1 MPGPTTDAAGSRKRA
16 QGSDASQP
24 AAMFNPVV
32 ADRISQLIVDQIK
45 LLIREGRLKPG
56 DRLPSERELCE
67 RFGVSRVTVREALR
81 VLESGGLAEI
91 RVGAKGGAF
100 LTSPTADQLGAGLAD
115 LLTLAPVT
123 AAQVT
128 EARIVFEVGIIPM
141 AVERATV
148 EDIEELHAL
157 VEEGRVALAQDTYT
171 MDLSAAFHIRVAQ
184 CTHNPAIEM
193 MVSSFHGPMLM
204 SLNEAQQ
211 AAPSMGHKGA
221 SEHLALVKAIESRD
235 AEAAVAVMRRHLQRT
250 GRRVGLKSR

>member
-1 MPGPTTDAAGSRKRA
+1 
-16 QGSDASQP
+16 
-24 AAMFNPVV
+24 MFNPVV
-32 ADRISQLIVDQIK
+32 ADRVSQLIVDQIK
-45 LLIREGRLKPG
+45 LLIREGKLKPG
-56 DRLPSERELCE
+56 DRLPSERELCA

-100 LTSPTADQLGAGLAD
+100 LTTPTADQLGAGLAG

-128 EARIVFEVGIIPM
+128 EARIIFELGIIPL

-148 EDIEELHAL
+148 EDIKELYAL
-157 VEEGRVALAQDTYT
+157 VEEGRVALALDTYT
-171 MDLSAAFHIRVAQ
+171 MDFSATFHIRVAQ

-204 SLNEAQQ
+204 SLNEAHLV
-211 AAPSMGHKGA
+211 APSMGRKGA

-235 AEAAVAVMRRHLQRT
+235 VERAMSVMRRHLQRT
-250 GRRVGLKSR
+250 GRRVGLNRK